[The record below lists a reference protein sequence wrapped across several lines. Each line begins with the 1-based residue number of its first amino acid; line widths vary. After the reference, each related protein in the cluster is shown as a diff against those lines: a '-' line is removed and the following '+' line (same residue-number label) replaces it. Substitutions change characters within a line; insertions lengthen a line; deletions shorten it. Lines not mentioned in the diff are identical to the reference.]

1 MKKQFLLVALF
12 TILLNTYSKG
22 QTSDIKPLQK
32 GIYMVVGSF
41 QNKTNALRFK
51 DRLLSEGRKPSIMF
65 SDQTNFYY
73 VYIQKYATVDEAIPQ
88 VNIIRTT
95 TSFDDAWV
103 LAYSPGSGMTATST
117 IPTNNKIVTDQKEQ
131 VSPDAGKKPLDP
143 SIVSPA
149 IISSDTK
156 ERPKNTSKIT
166 SVEIEQYT
174 PERFK
179 TEKDQYKMI
188 FNTYNAV
195 TETKVNG
202 DVNIID
208 PDRLKLIRTVRAHE
222 VNFINEPHN
231 QSNSLEFI
239 AEIFGYKKAQHNLD
253 LGKEING
260 ETKAFLSV
268 HSDSLFIDFPL
279 VRYEKG
285 DVAIMYN
292 VFFYKD
298 AAIMKPESQFEINS
312 LLEMLKERPD
322 YKIRISGHTNG
333 NASGKIIE
341 IDNDVPEY
349 FSLSQATKEKNGS
362 AKKLSLKR
370 AEIIKKYLTNNGIAE
385 NRMEVIGYGGKKPL
399 YEKYDRLAYKN
410 VRVEV
415 EILQD

>member
-1 MKKQFLLVALF
+1 MKKQFLLVVLMV
-12 TILLNTYSKG
+12 TLLNPFSNAQENKI
-22 QTSDIKPLQK
+22 QPLEK

-41 QNKTNALRFK
+41 QNKGNALNFSSK
-51 DRLLSEGRKPSIMF
+51 LSREGRNTSIMF
-65 SDQTNFYY
+65 SNLTNFYY
-73 VYIQKYATVDEAIPQ
+73 VYIKKYGSVDEAIPQ

-95 TSFDDAWV
+95 TPFEDAWV
-103 LAYSPGSGMTATST
+103 LAYSPDSGMTATSS
-117 IPTNNKIVTDQKEQ
+117 IPTNGVTENQSENSEKGSE
-131 VSPDAGKKPLDP
+131 KPSVVDP

-149 IISSDTK
+149 IISSDK
-156 ERPKNTSKIT
+156 QEMPNNSLKINK
-166 SVEIEQYT
+166 VEIEKYA
-174 PERFK
+174 PERFLTDK
-179 TEKDQYKMI
+179 GQYKML
-188 FNTYNAV
+188 FNAYNSV
-195 TETKVNG
+195 TEAKVNG
-202 DVNIID
+202 NIDVID
-208 PDRLKLIRTVRAHE
+208 PDRLKLVRTVLANE
-222 VNFINEPHN
+222 VTLVNEPHN

-239 AEIFGYKKAQHNLD
+239 AEIFGYKKAQHNLP
-253 LGKEING
+253 LGEEIEG
-260 ETKAFLSV
+260 ETKAFLNV
-268 HSDSLFIDFPL
+268 QGDTLVMDFPL

>member
-1 MKKQFLLVALF
+1 MKRQFLLAIVLIFFANIF
-12 TILLNTYSKG
+12 TKA
-22 QTSDIKPLQK
+22 QTNEIQPLKK

-41 QNKTNALRFK
+41 QNKSNAINFEQK
-51 DRLLSEGRKPSIMF
+51 LSIQGKSPSIVF

-73 VYIQKYATVDEAIPQ
+73 VYIKTYATVDEAIPQ

-95 TSFDDAWV
+95 TPFNDAWV
-103 LAYSPGSGMTATST
+103 LAYSPDSGMTATST
-117 IPTNNKIVTDQKEQ
+117 IPTNGQTNTDVSEKPTIVSTD
-131 VSPDAGKKPLDP
+131 PT
-143 SIVSPA
+143 IVSPA
-149 IISSDTK
+149 IVSSDMK
-156 ERPKNTSKIT
+156 ESENKLPKMST
-166 SVEIEQYT
+166 VDIEKYT

-179 TEKDQYKMI
+179 TDKNQYKMV
-188 FNTYNAV
+188 FNAYNDV
-195 TETKVNG
+195 TKSKVTGNI
-202 DVNIID
+202 NIID
-208 PDRLKLIRTVRAHE
+208 PDRLKLVRSVKAHE
-222 VNFINEPHN
+222 VIYVNEPHN

-239 AEIFGYKKAQHNLD
+239 AEIFGYKKAQHNLN
-253 LGKEING
+253 LSTEIEG

-268 HSDSLFIDFPL
+268 HSDTLFVDFPL

-322 YKIRISGHTNG
+322 YKISISGHTNG
-333 NASGKIIE
+333 NARGKIIE

-370 AEIIKKYLTNNGIAE
+370 AEIIKKYLVNNGISE
-385 NRMEVIGYGGKKPL
+385 DRMEVIGYGGKKPI
-399 YEKYDRLAYKN
+399 YEKFDRLASKN
-410 VRVEV
+410 VRVEI
-415 EILQD
+415 EILQE